1 MWACRFDSLFR
12 ISQCTGKSDCVLVCA
27 ETAALPAGSQ
37 QCLPA
42 VSAAEAELR
51 AMVHSVDH
59 SDACWYYIDPQV
71 RSHEPPLMLLFE
83 LHYRAGCLQALSGAQ
98 KLLFQFGV

>member
-1 MWACRFDSLFR
+1 MWACRCDSLFR

-37 QCLPA
+37 QYLPA

-71 RSHEPPLMLLFE
+71 SSQESLSCITELVVHKHSLVQSGRS
-83 LHYRAGCLQALSGAQ
+83 LSS
-98 KLLFQFGV
+98 LVYDVS